1 MHINKFK
8 KVGKNKYKIFLDT
21 TELTLYEDI
30 ILNYDLLL
38 NKDIS
43 IEDIDKLI
51 DENNYYDAYN
61 MALNYIEIK
70 LRNRKEIVEYLK
82 KKDFNNKCIDYAL
95 ERLDKLNL
103 LDDKRYTEAFINDK
117 MLLSNDGPFKIRKQ
131 LIDVEINEEVID
143 NYLSLIDEEV
153 WKNKLE
159 KLINKKKSIM
169 KSKSYYMFITK
180 MKNDLYNLGYDKYM
194 IDELLSN
201 IEYSSDA
208 LSKDFLKASRKFKG
222 DKNKIVSS
230 LLRKGYNYDEINS
243 NFK

>member
-30 ILNYDLLL
+30 ILKYDLLL
-38 NKDIS
+38 KKDIS
-43 IEDIDKLI
+43 LEEIDKLI
-51 DENNYYDAYN
+51 DENSYYDAYN
-61 MALNYIEIK
+61 MALNYIEVK

-82 KKDFNNKCIDYAL
+82 RKEFNNKCIDYAL
-95 ERLDKLNL
+95 EKLDKLNL
-103 LDDKRYTEAFINDK
+103 LDDKKYTEAFVNDK
-117 MLLSNDGPFKIRKQ
+117 ILLSSDGPFKIRKQ
-131 LIDVEINEEVID
+131 LIDLE
-143 NYLSLIDEEV
+143 IDEDIVDEYLYHIDEAV
-153 WKNKLE
+153 WKSKLE

-180 MKNDLYNLGYDKYM
+180 MKNDLYNTGYDKYM

-208 LSKDFLKASRKFKG
+208 LNKDFLKADKKFKG
-222 DKNKIVSS
+222 DKNKIISS
-230 LLRKGYNYDEINS
+230 LLRKGYSYDEINS

>member
-21 TELTLYEDI
+21 TELNLYEDI
-30 ILNYDLLL
+30 ILKYDLLL
-38 NKDIS
+38 KKDIS
-43 IEDIDKLI
+43 LEEIDKLI
-51 DENNYYDAYN
+51 SENSYYDAYN

-82 KKDFNNKCIDYAL
+82 KKDFSNNCIDYAL
-95 ERLDKLNL
+95 EKLDKLNL
-103 LDDKRYTEAFINDK
+103 LDDNKYTEAYINDRI
-117 MLLSNDGPFKIRKQ
+117 LLSNDGPFKIRKS
-131 LIDVEINEEVID
+131 LIEFGID
-143 NYLSLIDEEV
+143 ENIIDSYLSKIEEDV

-180 MKNDLYNLGYDKYM
+180 MKNDLYNMGYDKYM

-208 LSKDFLKASRKFKG
+208 LSRDFDKANRKFKG
-222 DKNKIVSS
+222 DKNKIISS
-230 LLRKGYNYDEINS
+230 LLRKGYGYDEINC